1 MPKKE
6 QFFTESQDK
15 IFEIARKGGQGLAVL
30 LKKLLGK
37 METENGTIKNSLKNR
52 KILSEVLKLIRTYY
66 KSQTS
71 LLSKEIETRLS
82 ELVGINI
89 EEFEK
94 QVKKKIDKQLYT
106 DTILTDIGFVGSKIK
121 PNSYLDSLLKDS
133 VVSKTIVTTI
143 SKAIKAGFTLADLV
157 KKITE
162 YFVPKSG
169 LGLIESQL
177 FRNGGFDLLQK
188 QDRVLTDIMAED
200 LGLTFAVY
208 AHTVKDTTRH
218 FCRQRINK
226 VYSKQEIISWD
237 RLNWA
242 GKKANQNSLVDC
254 GGYNCRGHFNWV
266 SEETAKRLASTR
278 GGINSYH
285 NV

>member
-121 PNSYLDSLLKDS
+121 PNSYLDSLLKDN
-133 VVSKTIVTTI
+133 VVSKTIVATI
-143 SKAIKAGFTLADLV
+143 SKAIKAGSTLSDLV

-177 FRNGGFDLLQK
+177 FRNGGYNLYQQ
-188 QDRVLTDIMAED
+188 QDRILTDTMAED
-200 LGLTFAVY
+200 LNLNYAVY
-208 AHTVKDTTRH
+208 SHTVKNNTRH
-218 FCRQRINK
+218 FCKQRINK
-226 VYSKQEIISWD
+226 IYTREEIKSWNA
-237 RLNWA
+237 LQWS
-242 GKKANQNSLVDC
+242 GKNQNIDVLFSQ
-254 GGYNCRGHFNWV
+254 GGHNCRGSYSWV

>member
-94 QVKKKIDKQLYT
+94 QVKKTIDKQLYT

-121 PNSYLDSLLKDS
+121 PNSYLDSLLKDN
-133 VVSKTIVTTI
+133 VVSKTIVATI
-143 SKAIKAGFTLADLV
+143 SKAIKAGSTLSDLV

-177 FRNGGFDLLQK
+177 FRNGGFTVYQQ
-188 QDRVLTDIMAED
+188 QDRVLNAVIADD
-200 LGLTFAVY
+200 LGLTHCVY
-208 AHTVKDTTRH
+208 AGTIKDNTRD
-218 FCRQRINK
+218 FCKARVNK
-226 VYSKQEIISWD
+226 VYTTKEV
-237 RLNWA
+237 
-242 GKKANQNSLVDC
+242 KKWNSLQWRGKIPNVDIFTQC
-254 GGYNCRGHFNWV
+254 GGFSCRHVLNYV

>member
-1 MPKKE
+1 MKKE

-71 LLSKEIETRLS
+71 TLSKEIETRLS

-106 DTILTDIGFVGSKIK
+106 DTILTDIGFIGSKIK
-121 PNSYLDSLLKDS
+121 PNSYLDSLLKDN
-133 VVSKTIVTTI
+133 VVSKTIVATI
-143 SKAIKAGFTLADLV
+143 SKAIKAGSALADLV

-177 FRNGGFDLLQK
+177 FRNGGYNLYQQ
-188 QDRVLTDIMAED
+188 QDRILTDTMAED
-200 LGLTFAVY
+200 LNLNYAVY
-208 AHTVKDTTRH
+208 SHTVKNNTRH
-218 FCRQRINK
+218 FCKQRINK
-226 VYSKQEIISWD
+226 IYTREEIKSWNA
-237 RLNWA
+237 LQWS
-242 GKKANQNSLVDC
+242 GKNQNIDVLFSQ
-254 GGYNCRGHFNWV
+254 GGHNCRGSYSWI

-278 GGINSYH
+278 GGVNSYH
-285 NV
+285 KV